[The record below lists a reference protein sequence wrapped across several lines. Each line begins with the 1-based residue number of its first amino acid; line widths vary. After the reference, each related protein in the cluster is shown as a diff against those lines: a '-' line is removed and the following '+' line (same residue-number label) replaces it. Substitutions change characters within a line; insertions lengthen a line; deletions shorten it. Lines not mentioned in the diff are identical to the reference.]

1 VTLVELRHEQP
12 SLEET
17 FLSMTTTTEATP

>member
-1 VTLVELRHEQP
+1 VTLVELHHEQP

-17 FLSMTTTTEATP
+17 FLSMTTTTEAQS

>member
-17 FLSMTTTTEATP
+17 FLSMTTTTEVQ